1 MNKNWVITFDDGSTA
16 TYFDFNLL
24 DAVKTAVADW
34 APFKHPV
41 SWTEDQIDVWDIPL
55 D

>member
-1 MNKNWVITFDDGSTA
+1 MKQDWTITFDDGSTA
-16 TYFDFNLL
+16 TYCNFTLL
-24 DAVKTAVADW
+24 DAVKTALADW

-41 SWTEDQIDVWDIPL
+41 SWSKYQVDIFNLSL